1 MISPTLLATLGI
13 AYIFVLF
20 LVAWLADRRV
30 EAGRSLLSG
39 KTMRGLV
46 YALSLGVYCSSWTFY
61 GAVGTAN
68 TSAWAHAPIYLGPIL
83 LMILAWP
90 VFKRLVDTRRK
101 QRVTSLADYL
111 SARFGKRPSL
121 ALIVTVVAVAAVVP
135 YIALQFKALAQAWQM
150 INVHFAGQ
158 TFQKLDTQSVPL
170 IAGLLAIFTVLFG
183 ARGRER
189 QGHGV
194 RFELGG

>member
-13 AYIFVLF
+13 ANMFVLF

-30 EAGRSLLSG
+30 DAGRSLLSS
-39 KTMRGLV
+39 KTMGGLV

-68 TSAWAHAPIYLGPIL
+68 TSPWAHAPIYMGPLL
-83 LMILAWP
+83 LMLLAWP
-90 VFKRLVDTRRK
+90 LFKRMVDTRRK
-101 QRVTSLADYL
+101 QRVTSLADYV

-150 INVHFAGQ
+150 INLHFAGQ
-158 TFQKLDTQSVPL
+158 TFQELDTQSVPL
-170 IAGLLAIFTVLFG
+170 IAGILAIFTVLFG
-183 ARGRER
+183 ARRLDGRER
-189 QGHGV
+189 
-194 RFELGG
+194 